1 MKNSR
6 VLLMVS
12 VVLGVL
18 SLWPM
23 VVMGGPKLHKVGGS
37 KGWKENVNYTT
48 WSSQEHVYVGDWLK
62 FVFDKRYYNVL
73 EVNKTGYDY
82 CIDMTFIRNLTR
94 GGRDV
99 VQLTEAKTYYFI
111 TGGGY
116 CFHGMKVAV
125 DVQEHPTPAPSP
137 SLSDTAKSGGDSIL
151 PSMYTCFGIIVANV
165 VYVSLVLVG
174 IL

>member
-1 MKNSR
+1 
-6 VLLMVS
+6 
-12 VVLGVL
+12 
-18 SLWPM
+18 
-23 VVMGGPKLHKVGGS
+23 
-37 KGWKENVNYTT
+37 
-48 WSSQEHVYVGDWLK
+48 
-62 FVFDKRYYNVL
+62 
-73 EVNKTGYDY
+73 
-82 CIDMTFIRNLTR
+82 MTFVRNLTR

-137 SLSDTAKSGGDSIL
+137 SPSLSDTVKSSGGSIL

-165 VYVSLVLVG
+165 VYVSLFLVG